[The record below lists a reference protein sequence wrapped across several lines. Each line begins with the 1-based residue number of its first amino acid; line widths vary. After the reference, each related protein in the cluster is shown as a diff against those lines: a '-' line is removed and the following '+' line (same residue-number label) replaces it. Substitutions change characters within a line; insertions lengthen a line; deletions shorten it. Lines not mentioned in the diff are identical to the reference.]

1 MRDSAEFWW
10 KGVVLRPVVAYSWD
24 ASAVFAMGRVL
35 LANRHYLHWGPYLI
49 RVVPQARQS
58 PGLPRGL
65 KTGSE
70 IHP

>member
-1 MRDSAEFWW
+1 MRALPEFWR
-10 KGVVLRPVVAYSWD
+10 KGVVLRPAAAYSWG

-58 PGLPRGL
+58 PGLPTGL